1 MKKKSNLIWG
11 ALLEGLGELLIT
23 LVFLMIGTVIVGVFL
38 GEPTAEKTDP
48 YTLTFIGI
56 VVFFIIFGS
65 LACAI
70 YAVVR
75 FFVKK
80 IKKRNKKH
88 IDNSVAPEATENK
101 ADRE

>member
-1 MKKKSNLIWG
+1 MKKKSKLNWG

-23 LVFLMIGTVIVGVFL
+23 LVFLMIGTVIVGVFA

-48 YTLTFIGI
+48 DTLTFIGM
-56 VVFFIIFGS
+56 VAFFIIFGG
-65 LACAI
+65 LACTI

>member
-1 MKKKSNLIWG
+1 MKKKLNWG

-23 LVFLMIGTVIVGVFL
+23 LIFLMIGTVIVGVFA

-48 YTLTFIGI
+48 DTLTFIGMFACI
-56 VVFFIIFGS
+56 MLLGG

-75 FFVKK
+75 FFTKS
-80 IKKRNKKH
+80 KKH
-88 IDNSVAPEATENK
+88 
-101 ADRE
+101 DRKRIEKTTSNETTGNESDKT